1 VYSTASVKMEAFWV
15 RSRHLTSSP
24 RCRLCANFRHGP
36 FRRPLIH
43 RPNCVM
49 LNLDLENLDFA
60 SVASRLARGFGGS
73 MSVRPFGKILFLGA
87 FASLLAVVAV
97 PILFRADMQSAAAN
111 RTLNCYDSGGNY
123 EPCVTRASASPS
135 QFNGRT
141 TGAHQP
147 ANWTTTAL
155 YQQTIWPTNAVDQP
169 VNWTTSA
176 PPARRS
182 STPGKRPA
190 TCGRHLIPCFFSALR
205 RGVTHIASVA
215 ATVGQ
220 ARPAREHL

>member
-1 VYSTASVKMEAFWV
+1 
-15 RSRHLTSSP
+15 
-24 RCRLCANFRHGP
+24 
-36 FRRPLIH
+36 
-43 RPNCVM
+43 
-49 LNLDLENLDFA
+49 
-60 SVASRLARGFGGS
+60 
-73 MSVRPFGKILFLGA
+73 MSVGPCSKILFLGA

-111 RTLNCYDSGGNY
+111 RALNCYDSAGNH
-123 EPCVTRASASPS
+123 EPCVTRANTSPS
-135 QFNGRT
+135 QFSGRT

-147 ANWTTTAL
+147 AGWTTTAL
-155 YQQTIWPTNAVDQP
+155 YQQAIWPTNAVDQS
-169 VNWTTSA
+169 VNWTISAVDQPANRTTSA

-182 STPGKRPA
+182 STPGRRSA